1 MCVKALSMT
10 EKMMMMERT
19 RAIYASVWLTIAAHE
34 MGEEGKAWELE
45 RRRRQG
51 INEVTQTEA
60 SAHGSR

>member
-1 MCVKALSMT
+1 
-10 EKMMMMERT
+10 MMMERT